1 MVRSRG
7 RCPEILVGP
16 EGVRGRV
23 VVATHPSLAKR
34 RARWASRVRAG
45 SHELFLTNLPE
56 PRFTA
61 SDVVEL

>member
-16 EGVRGRV
+16 EGVRCRM

-61 SDVVEL
+61 CDVVEL